1 MSVYLLTSGS
11 IQRAITIDGVDF
23 PISFQSLTVDP
34 APIET
39 PVDTIDGGSV
49 SFRPLALPGCPDMS
63 DRYTINVPSSNLT
76 GAPLIQLERI
86 RARGGYH
93 TLAYWRPIRTFY
105 TAKAGQTK
113 FYLPRYRTNA
123 PQVHAGLIDHGITM
137 STTVAPLL
145 AWLNGT
151 PLTVTY
157 AAGPTLV
164 APAAGAIV
172 VSQAVETTGPG
183 TNYAPFLVGSVL
195 VAGDVIEIEWF
206 PLFLMTLTGPKISYP
221 RTVVE
226 DHSYTFRER

>member
-1 MSVYLLTSGS
+1 MSIYLLASGS

-23 PISFQSLTVDP
+23 PITFQSISVDP

-49 SFRPLALPGCPDMS
+49 SFRPLALPGCPDVS
-63 DRYTINVPSSNLT
+63 DRYTFTVPASNLT
-76 GAPLIQLERI
+76 GAPLTQLERI

-93 TLAYWRPIRTFY
+93 TLAYWRPIRSFY

-113 FYLPRYRTNA
+113 FYLGRYRQNA
-123 PQVHAGLIDHGITM
+123 PQVHAGLIDQGITM

-145 AWLNGT
+145 CWINGVAQ
-151 PLTVTY
+151 TVTY
-157 AAGPTLV
+157 AAGPTLA

-183 TNYAPFLVGSVL
+183 TSYAPFLVGNVL

-206 PLFLMTLTGPKISYP
+206 PLFLVTLTQPKISYP